1 MVAERCLQLCNRGEC
16 QGEECVHRCIVGTV
30 ILFHRAADMTVKT
43 GLPFVEVPVLAFLA
57 ALEKLLFVVQLGGES
72 GDDGT
77 RGRHHFLGK
86 RTVARVQQIFLQLGD
101 ENCGEGRDRD
111 RNDGG

>member
-1 MVAERCLQLCNRGEC
+1 MPITNFIAKLFELED
-16 QGEECVHRCIVGTV
+16 
-30 ILFHRAADMTVKT
+30 IL
-43 GLPFVEVPVLAFLA
+43 
-57 ALEKLLFVVQLGGES
+57 
-72 GDDGT
+72 
-77 RGRHHFLGK
+77 LGK